1 MQKHTSS
8 HRQSK
13 QVYSKPTM
21 IPPDFIDDIMP
32 YLLAASI
39 LSESQVRRL
48 VVDFAYIGGALLV
61 ACLLD
66 FIGEEIPIFDDEW
79 MNELD

>member
-1 MQKHTSS
+1 
-8 HRQSK
+8 
-13 QVYSKPTM
+13 M
-21 IPPDFIDDIMP
+21 IPAEFIDDIMP
-32 YLLAASI
+32 CLLAASI

-48 VVDFAYIGGALLV
+48 VLDFTYIGAALLV

-66 FIGEEIPIFDDEW
+66 FIGEETPIFDDEW